1 MMLRRL
7 MLLREAEVTGAEL
20 EDEQLT
26 IRFRRGDKEYTK
38 QYPL

>member
-7 MLLREAEVTGAEL
+7 MLLREAEVTAAEL
-20 EDEQLT
+20 ENDQLT
-26 IRFRRGDKEYTK
+26 LRFRRGEKEYTK